1 MMKKQCTKLGGNCQP
16 PDLPAELCQ
25 QIELRLK
32 QQSRDNR
39 ILCADAL
46 AIANELQ
53 VTGREVGA
61 VADYLDI
68 RISRCQLGCF

>member
-1 MMKKQCTKLGGNCQP
+1 MKKHCADLCGNCQP
-16 PDLPAELCQ
+16 PNLPAELCQ
-25 QIELRLK
+25 QLELRLK

-61 VADYLDI
+61 MANHLNI
-68 RISRCQLGCF
+68 RISQCQLGCF